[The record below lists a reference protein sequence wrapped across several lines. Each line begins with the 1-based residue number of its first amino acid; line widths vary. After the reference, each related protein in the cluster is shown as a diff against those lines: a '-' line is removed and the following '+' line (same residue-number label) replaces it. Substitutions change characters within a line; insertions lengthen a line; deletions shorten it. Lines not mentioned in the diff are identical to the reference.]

1 MRSIDILKAG
11 SLLSRL
17 VQSIEQGQAR
27 EIVIERDGRPVARLV
42 PIDTE
47 PAGKRIGVAKGKF
60 EVPESIDTQSAEV
73 DMLVLGRQKP

>member
-17 VQSIEQGQAR
+17 VQSIEQGRAR
-27 EIVIERDGRPVARLV
+27 EIVIERDGRPAARLV

-47 PAGKRIGVAKGKF
+47 PAGKRIG
-60 EVPESIDTQSAEV
+60 SC
-73 DMLVLGRQKP
+73 DMTRVRNDRFMASVGQE